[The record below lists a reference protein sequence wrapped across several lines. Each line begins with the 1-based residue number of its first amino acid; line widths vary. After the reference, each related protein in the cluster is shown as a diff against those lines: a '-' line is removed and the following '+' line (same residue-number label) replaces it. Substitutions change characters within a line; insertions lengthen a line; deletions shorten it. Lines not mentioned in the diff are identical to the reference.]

1 MQIEMENILIVLEN
15 KTEKNS
21 RLVTEF
27 TSIIKSKGVNITY
40 SSIVQIPF
48 KYPIDSEEK
57 ELQEKFDKSEHLLK
71 SFESNLNQIK
81 VPYSRMNGLVYKVR
95 DYFFGT
101 IELSQEV
108 NSDLIILPKSVFEN
122 FSEILNSDYLDNS
135 IEIARIKKRRVLC
148 LMFHP
153 ERKNT
158 SQKHVNKILKK

>member
-27 TSIIKSKGVNITY
+27 SSIIKSKGVNITY

-57 ELQEKFDKSEHLLK
+57 ELQEKFDNSEHLLK

-81 VPYSRMNGLVYKVR
+81 VPYSRMNGL
-95 DYFFGT
+95 
-101 IELSQEV
+101 I
-108 NSDLIILPKSVFEN
+108 SVSYTHLRAHET
-122 FSEILNSDYLDNS
+122 
-135 IEIARIKKRRVLC
+135 R
-148 LMFHP
+148 
-153 ERKNT
+153 
-158 SQKHVNKILKK
+158 